1 MLEMPSRSSWEMSS
15 MTCRSFAIMSQAS
28 GTADRGCLQSL
39 RRTGVIL
46 RMSLRGCK
54 LSCCGEVRISVAG
67 RAEAPHRRQCLV
79 ENLDLN
85 HHHLGAMLMS
95 KKITASNVKLKR
107 AYERPAAGDGTRI
120 LIDRLWPR
128 GVKKVNAAI
137 DQWAKDIAPST
148 TLRKWFDHDP
158 ARWQEFRS

>member
-1 MLEMPSRSSWEMSS
+1 
-15 MTCRSFAIMSQAS
+15 
-28 GTADRGCLQSL
+28 
-39 RRTGVIL
+39 
-46 RMSLRGCK
+46 
-54 LSCCGEVRISVAG
+54 
-67 RAEAPHRRQCLV
+67 LV

-158 ARWQEFRS
+158 ARWQEFRSRYAAEVYEHPEQLKRLRALARQGPITLVFSAHDEVHNDAVALRDFLLGRQKIKRKPSATI